1 MDWGCCRRMM
11 NTIKMP
17 LLQQPQDRYRFDLRL
32 DAHQRSGTN
41 TNIESG
47 FTLIEVLVVIAV
59 AAILMSIAL
68 PNLGYF
74 IANGRIST
82 ASNDLASDLMF
93 ARSLAS
99 SNQGQAVVCA
109 ASPTTIAASGTSI
122 TTSCATTAV
131 QCSATPNDWIFLGR
145 VVFIDKN
152 FDGTCNGNETII
164 RYTAPTLTPDTSSTP
179 TAITPNLPNGNN
191 WIAFNPYGA
200 MVSPTASAS
209 GAIASG
215 NFKLCVKGASQCR
228 QISIDFSGRPS
239 ITKVPW

>member
-1 MDWGCCRRMM
+1 MH
-11 NTIKMP
+11 TITTP
-17 LLQQPQDRYRFDLRL
+17 LLLHPQGRHRTALSL
-32 DAHQRSGTN
+32 NVCPHSSA
-41 TNIESG
+41 NIGAG
-47 FTLIEVLVVIAV
+47 FTLIEVMVVIAV
-59 AAILMSIAL
+59 IAILMSIAL
-68 PNLGYF
+68 PNLANF

-93 ARSLAS
+93 TRSLAS

-109 ASPTTIAASGTSI
+109 ASPTTIAATGTSI
-122 TTSCATTAV
+122 TTSCASTV
-131 QCSATPNDWIFLGR
+131 VNCSATPNDWIFLGR
-145 VVFIDKN
+145 IVFMDKN
-152 FDGTCNGNETII
+152 FNGKCDGNETIV

-200 MVSPTASAS
+200 MINPTPSASAS

-239 ITKVPW
+239 VTKVPW